1 MPSPWL
7 LPRHMPPCSAEAQR
21 ASSCAR
27 EGGAAKGRVPSSD
40 GAATGQVE
48 PYCMRWA
55 LHSQARLAQ
64 DFRLHNSA
72 MSQGAAL

>member
-7 LPRHMPPCSAEAQR
+7 LPRDMLPCSAEAQH

-27 EGGAAKGRVPSSD
+27 EGGAAKGRVLSSD
-40 GAATGQVE
+40 GAATGQVK
-48 PYCMRWA
+48 PFCMRWA

-64 DFRLHNSA
+64 DFRLHNSTI
-72 MSQGAAL
+72 SQGAPL